1 MKFSQSIIGVFMIN
15 LPANACA
22 YPFKARMLQHGL
34 PATPCCRFHNRFL
47 SELDKDTVT
56 PFADIQETMIR
67 NEWHD
72 GCYKCKADEDAG
84 KASMRTEAD
93 KFFSDFTTGT
103 DLEYLEITVGRLCN
117 LACITCGPEFSH
129 TWDDDVLAL
138 DIESPDYIK
147 NLRKTQELDL
157 DSLDLELLKNLKH
170 LKVTGG
176 EPFLHRQFL
185 RLVVRLADA
194 GIAENV
200 RIEIF
205 TNCSWYPGKLEMD
218 ALVKFKQIRITTS
231 LDGIGIVNDFI
242 RYPSTWEKIES
253 TLDKWIAVRDSF
265 GAPYNRKFI
274 VSAAPTVS
282 VLNACYMFEFM
293 HWARVHK
300 QIEVVLQTVYEPNHL
315 SITHWPA
322 WFKTKLQY
330 TVDAQF
336 EGFNNR
342 YDKLKPAHKLIT
354 KLCATPSSELDKGS
368 EYFHEIKRIAT
379 HRKQD
384 LRDLK
389 KFWNLINL
397 EARRIA

>member
-1 MKFSQSIIGVFMIN
+1 MSK
-15 LPANACA
+15 LPSNACA
-22 YPFKARMLQHGL
+22 YPFKAAMLQHGL
-34 PATPCCRFHNRFL
+34 PATPCCRFHHRFL
-47 SELDKDTVT
+47 SDVDSDPLT
-56 PFADIQETMIR
+56 PFADIQETMLK
-67 NEWHD
+67 NEWHP
-72 GCYKCKADEDAG
+72 GCYKCKADELAG

-93 KFFSDFTTGT
+93 KFFSDFTSNA

-129 TWDDDVLAL
+129 TWDDDVIAL
-138 DIESPDYIK
+138 KIEKQKYIDQ
-147 NLRKTQELDL
+147 LREVQELDL
-157 DSLDLELLKNLKH
+157 DNMDLEKLQNLKY

-185 RLVVRLADA
+185 NLIVRLADS

-205 TNCSWYPGKLEMD
+205 TNCTWYPAKVEMD
-218 ALVKFKQIRITTS
+218 ALLQFKQVRITTS
-231 LDGIGIVNDFI
+231 LDGIGTVNNFI
-242 RYPSTWEKIES
+242 RYPSKWERIEE
-253 TLDKWIAVRDSF
+253 TLDKWIEVRDSF

-315 SITHWPA
+315 SITHWPD
-322 WFKTKLQY
+322 WFKKKLQY
-330 TVDAQF
+330 TVNAQF

-342 YDKLKPAHKLIT
+342 YDKLKPAHQLIS
-354 KLCATPSSELDKGS
+354 KLCATPSNEIDKSS
-368 EYFHEIKRIAT
+368 EYFHEIKRIAR
-379 HRKQD
+379 HRGQD
-384 LRDLK
+384 VRELK
-389 KFWNLINL
+389 KFWDLINL
-397 EARRIA
+397 EATRIA